1 MPRIVDQHGHPIDT
15 GALREPQTARIAT
28 LENQYLTSQLAGL
41 SPARLATT
49 LRAADDG
56 DLWAQHRL
64 FSDMEERD
72 AHLYAEMGKRTRA
85 PLCLDWTIEPPR
97 RPSAAEK
104 ASAEWLTEILT
115 DAADPFEDLLVAC
128 MDAVGHGFATIELEW
143 TRNGRD
149 LLPAFHPRPQE
160 WFRLDRNRRELRLR
174 DASADG
180 APLQPF
186 GWITH
191 TYGQAKT
198 GYLGRMGLHRVLVW
212 PFLYKA
218 FSVGDFAEFLETF
231 GLPLITG
238 KYGAGATDAE
248 KASLLRAVTALGHDA
263 RAIMPAE
270 MELEIQAV
278 TASGAGSPHLAMVDW
293 AERSQ
298 SKAIL
303 GQTMSAEAKST
314 GIGSGNADLHDQVRQ
329 DILKADARQLAAT
342 ITRDLLYPL
351 IALNRGGIDSL
362 ARCPRLIFDTSEPED
377 LAAYA
382 ESIPKLVDAGMR
394 RIPIAW
400 VHEKLRIP
408 EAADDEPT
416 LGGDPP
422 AAGKPPAQPAPGTP
436 PADQEQDP
444 ADDPA
449 DTPPAALAALAA
461 SARQAAERDALDELA
476 DLMGEEWQPT
486 VDGLLTPI
494 DRLAAEAAT
503 LEEFRDR
510 LPEVIGSMDTTAVA
524 DLLARGLFAAY
535 VAGRAV
541 PGRAGQRRAHD
552 ERHTS
557 ESRRDPRSTAL
568 QDHRD

>member
-28 LENQYLTSQLAGL
+28 LENQYLTGQLAGL

-143 TRNGRD
+143 QRNGRD

-218 FSVGDFAEFLETF
+218 FSIGDFAEFLETF

-382 ESIPKLVDAGMR
+382 ESLPKLVAAGMR
-394 RIPIAW
+394 RIPTAW

-422 AAGKPPAQPAPGTP
+422 AAGKPPAAPAPGTP
-436 PADQEQDP
+436 AADQEEASDDE
-444 ADDPA
+444 AAADPA

-476 DLMGEEWQPT
+476 DVMGEEWQPT

-541 PGRAGQRRAHD
+541 PGRAEEGA
-552 ERHTS
+552 
-557 ESRRDPRSTAL
+557 
-568 QDHRD
+568 

>member
-1 MPRIVDQHGHPIDT
+1 
-15 GALREPQTARIAT
+15 
-28 LENQYLTSQLAGL
+28 
-41 SPARLATT
+41 
-49 LRAADDG
+49 
-56 DLWAQHRL
+56 
-64 FSDMEERD
+64 
-72 AHLYAEMGKRTRA
+72 
-85 PLCLDWTIEPPR
+85 
-97 RPSAAEK
+97 
-104 ASAEWLTEILT
+104 
-115 DAADPFEDLLVAC
+115 
-128 MDAVGHGFATIELEW
+128 
-143 TRNGRD
+143 
-149 LLPAFHPRPQE
+149 
-160 WFRLDRNRRELRLR
+160 
-174 DASADG
+174 
-180 APLQPF
+180 
-186 GWITH
+186 
-191 TYGQAKT
+191 
-198 GYLGRMGLHRVLVW
+198 
-212 PFLYKA
+212 
-218 FSVGDFAEFLETF
+218 
-231 GLPLITG
+231 
-238 KYGAGATDAE
+238 
-248 KASLLRAVTALGHDA
+248 
-263 RAIMPAE
+263 MPAE

-351 IALNRGGIDSL
+351 LALNRGGIDSL
-362 ARCPRLIFDTSEPED
+362 ARCPRLIFDTSEPTD

-400 VHEKLRIP
+400 LHEKLRIP
-408 EAADDEPT
+408 EAADDEPA

-422 AAGKPPAQPAPGTP
+422 AAGKPPAPPAPGTP

-541 PGRAGQRRAHD
+541 PGRAGEGA
-552 ERHTS
+552 
-557 ESRRDPRSTAL
+557 
-568 QDHRD
+568 